1 MQILEGLREQYEK
14 HHQVKITDDAVS
26 AAVRLSARYI
36 NDRFLPDKAI
46 DLMDE
51 AAAKVRLRAGGK
63 PEEVVELR
71 HRINL
76 LEEEMLEFL
85 HDGDV
90 EGAKQKKNEKEA
102 CEEELA
108 KIQAKTK
115 KDSRSK
121 KLKVTE
127 DDIADV
133 VSGWTKIP
141 VRKIAEGEAARL
153 RKLEAT
159 LHKRV
164 IGQEDAVS
172 AVAKLCEEDVSD

>member
-76 LEEEMLEFL
+76 LEEEM
-85 HDGDV
+85 
-90 EGAKQKKNEKEA
+90 
-102 CEEELA
+102 
-108 KIQAKTK
+108 IRI
-115 KDSRSK
+115 S
-121 KLKVTE
+121 
-127 DDIADV
+127 
-133 VSGWTKIP
+133 
-141 VRKIAEGEAARL
+141 ARW
-153 RKLEAT
+153 
-159 LHKRV
+159 
-164 IGQEDAVS
+164 
-172 AVAKLCEEDVSD
+172 